1 MEKLVKEHQEL
12 NRAVADE
19 DFEKANSESRLM
31 LGLTAKKIYGNA
43 IYVQSIYD
51 AKAAKLSLTQDE
63 LNTIKEIQKYFYI
76 DKERSIIEAVY
87 AKMYIPDNM
96 EGDRYDAYKDKLS
109 NFKRQGNRKEIKI
122 SCDFQEGCRSLYNRC
137 RNIDRN
143 ILEKLNPLIKMFK
156 TWEEEIG

>member
-1 MEKLVKEHQEL
+1 MKKLVKEQAQL
-12 NRAVADE
+12 NKPISDE
-19 DFEKANSESRLM
+19 DFEIAISESKLM
-31 LGLTAKKIYGNA
+31 FGLTAKKIYGNA
-43 IYVQSIYD
+43 VYIDDEKVI
-51 AKAAKLSLTQDE
+51 LTKDE
-63 LNTIKEIQKYFYI
+63 LNKIEKIQKYFYI

-96 EGDRYDAYKDKLS
+96 EGDRYDAYKDKMS